1 MTESIEKPVETPTSK
16 AAKPSSKKKP
26 PTQTAG
32 VGGINAHGGMGDMVL
47 PADYIDWNK
56 LLGLPSFEMFVQEE
70 SGQTPGEAANN
81 WVAARRAGMGDKPF
95 YQLYAKWHKAKG
107 YWPDET
113 PMGALIQE
121 VK

>member
-1 MTESIEKPVETPTSK
+1 MTEDIEKPVETPRSK
-16 AAKPSSKKKP
+16 KTTKKKP
-26 PTQTAG
+26 PPQTAG
-32 VGGINAHGGMGDMVL
+32 VTGIDAHGSMGEAPIEPTEPSIDWQKLIGL
-47 PADYIDWNK
+47 PA
-56 LLGLPSFEMFVQEE
+56 FEMFVLEE
-70 SGQTPGEAANN
+70 SGQAAGTSANE

>member
-1 MTESIEKPVETPTSK
+1 MTDLEKQK
-16 AAKPSSKKKP
+16 ATRQKKP

-56 LLGLPSFEMFVQEE
+56 LTSLPSFEMFVLEE
-70 SGQTPGEAANN
+70 SGQAAGASANE
-81 WVAARRAGMGDKPF
+81 WVAARRAGMGDKSF
-95 YQLYAKWHKAKG
+95 YQLYARWHKAKG

-113 PMGALIQE
+113 PIGTLIQE